1 MDGRRGAGG
10 AAGVRTIEG
19 DISLNDDG
27 GQRAGHYADGA
38 FPWLRVVPQISLKQH
53 DLIVVHF
60 QRKLGVRCNG
70 PCGRGPF
77 AADRDE
83 HRMQRDVAANGQ
95 QVDGLR
101 TLVID
106 IGAALR
112 GHCVR
117 RYRQQYTDRRQHC
130 HKPVFLHIAAPFHG
144 DVFLTKIDIFSHI
157 MNRLNIYIA

>member
-38 FPWLRVVPQISLKQH
+38 FPWRLRVVPQISLKQH

-70 PCGRGPF
+70 PCGRGHLLLTGTNAECSAMSLPTGS
-77 AADRDE
+77 RST
-83 HRMQRDVAANGQ
+83 G
-95 QVDGLR
+95 
-101 TLVID
+101 
-106 IGAALR
+106 
-112 GHCVR
+112 CVSSS
-117 RYRQQYTDRRQHC
+117 
-130 HKPVFLHIAAPFHG
+130 
-144 DVFLTKIDIFSHI
+144 LT
-157 MNRLNIYIA
+157 